1 MDNSAPTVNGMR
13 ETGGD
18 RSNGRPAGSDPQ
30 PALLA
35 VEGLTKQYGG
45 VRALRNVS
53 LDIRSGEVHALV
65 GANGAGKSTLVRI
78 LAGVETPDQGRLLL
92 DGTEQEIAN
101 PWGAT
106 ELGLG
111 FIHQELNLVPRFSVL
126 QNLAMNYDAKA
137 RYGLIR
143 WGNVRPRATEV
154 MQRLGADFSLDREVR
169 DLSVSQRWMVALGR
183 SLMREARMIAMDEP
197 TASFAAEEAE
207 GVFAIVRDLTAR
219 GVAVLYISHR
229 LDEVLDL
236 SETISVLRNGQ
247 LVASLQASEVDRAA
261 LTEAIVGRA
270 VQETTRH
277 ITPRR
282 VAKDAVLEVRGL
294 IRAPR
299 VNGVSLD
306 LHHGE
311 ILGLAG
317 LVGAGRTE
325 LARLIFGADR
335 LSAGTMTLGGRPFAP
350 KAPFEAIARGVALV
364 PEERRSQA
372 LLLRNS
378 VEANINLATIG
389 DNRWRSEL
397 PLLSPRKARAAAK
410 QMVERF
416 GIKLGS
422 VAQPVSGLSGGNQ
435 QKVVVSRYVRAG
447 PSVLILDEPTVGVD
461 VGARAELY
469 KIIRALADTG
479 TAMLMISSDFDEFAI
494 CDRVAVMR
502 DGRIECVVDGALATK
517 ETLTELCYASGS
529 TEQ

>member
-1 MDNSAPTVNGMR
+1 MHNSAPTINGMR
-13 ETGGD
+13 EIGGD
-18 RSNGRPAGSDPQ
+18 RESGRPGQ
-30 PALLA
+30 PGAQPPFLVA
-35 VEGLTKQYGG
+35 DGLTKQYGG
-45 VRALRNVS
+45 VRALSEVS
-53 LDIRSGEVHALV
+53 LTIAPGQVHALV

-78 LAGVETPDQGRLLL
+78 LAGVETPDGGRILL
-92 DGTEQEIAN
+92 DGEAQAIAN

-106 ELGLG
+106 ALGLG

-126 QNLAMNYDAKA
+126 QNLAMNYDAQA
-137 RYGLIR
+137 RFGLIR

-154 MQRLGADFSLDREVR
+154 MAQLGADFSLDREVR

-207 GVFAIVRDLTAR
+207 RLFTIVRELTAR

-236 SETISVLRNGQ
+236 SETISVLRNGS
-247 LVASLQASEVDRAA
+247 LVGSLRAADVDRGI

-277 ITPRR
+277 HVRPEL
-282 VAKDAVLEVRGL
+282 AKDVVLEVRDL
-294 IRAPR
+294 ARAPR
-299 VNGVSLD
+299 VNGASLD
-306 LHHGE
+306 LHRGE
-311 ILGLAG
+311 ILGVAG

-325 LARLIFGADR
+325 LARLIFGAD
-335 LSAGTMTLGGRPFAP
+335 APTGGTMALAGRPFAP
-350 KAPFEAIARGVALV
+350 KSPYQAIARGVALV

-372 LLLRNS
+372 LLLRDS
-378 VEANINLATIG
+378 VEANINLASI
-389 DNRWRSEL
+389 DANRRGRS
-397 PLLSPRKARAAAK
+397 PLLSPRKAHAGAK
-410 QMVERF
+410 EMVERF
-416 GIKLGS
+416 GIKTKS
-422 VAQPVSGLSGGNQ
+422 VDQPVGGLSGGNQ
-435 QKVVVSRYVRAG
+435 QKVVLSRFVRTG

-469 KIIRALADTG
+469 EIIRALADTG
-479 TAMLMISSDFDEFAI
+479 TAVLMISSDFDEFVV

-502 DGRIECVVDGALATK
+502 DGRITAVVDGAQATK
-517 ETLTELCYASGS
+517 ETLTELCYASGP